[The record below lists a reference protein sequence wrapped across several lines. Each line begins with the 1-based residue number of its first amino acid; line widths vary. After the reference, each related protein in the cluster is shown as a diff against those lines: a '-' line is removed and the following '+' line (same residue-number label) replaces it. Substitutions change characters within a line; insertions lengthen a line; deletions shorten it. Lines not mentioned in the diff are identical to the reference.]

1 MCACRYHQWCATSSL
16 HWIHSN
22 REQGVA
28 LCHCESITRG
38 NTHNKSNSKGLFG
51 LFSWF
56 DTKFCFFVKLI
67 TESFNTAEV
76 RERFH
81 SWKCLI
87 HMWHSC
93 THVIMCLNT
102 VLMIWHHKYNRYKQQ
117 VFSSMW
123 RTKYTLMSTQ
133 TRLNIFSSGPEKC
146 PNISL
151 KTYIL
156 IQTSLQKH
164 CWHAVVWDVKSAH
177 IHVTWTWYDTYS
189 FEALLALS

>member
-38 NTHNKSNSKGLFG
+38 NTHKSNSKGLFG

-81 SWKCLI
+81 FWKCLI

-102 VLMIWHHKYNRYKQQ
+102 VLMIWHH
-117 VFSSMW
+117 S
-123 RTKYTLMSTQ
+123 
-133 TRLNIFSSGPEKC
+133 
-146 PNISL
+146 
-151 KTYIL
+151 
-156 IQTSLQKH
+156 IQTTSFQLNVTNKIHVDVDTNTAEDQKH